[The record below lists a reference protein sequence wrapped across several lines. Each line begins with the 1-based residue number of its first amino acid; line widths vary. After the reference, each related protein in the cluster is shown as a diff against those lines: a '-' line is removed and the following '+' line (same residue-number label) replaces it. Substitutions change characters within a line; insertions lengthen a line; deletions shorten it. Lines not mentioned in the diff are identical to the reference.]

1 MCVPNVQGSA
11 VVCGIGYRKI
21 WFERLMAPYV
31 FSFMIDA
38 ASLLLGMA
46 LGAVG
51 ALAVILVI
59 KNF

>member
-1 MCVPNVQGSA
+1 
-11 VVCGIGYRKI
+11 
-21 WFERLMAPYV
+21 MAPYV

-38 ASLLLGMA
+38 ASLALGMV

-51 ALAVILVI
+51 ALAMILVI